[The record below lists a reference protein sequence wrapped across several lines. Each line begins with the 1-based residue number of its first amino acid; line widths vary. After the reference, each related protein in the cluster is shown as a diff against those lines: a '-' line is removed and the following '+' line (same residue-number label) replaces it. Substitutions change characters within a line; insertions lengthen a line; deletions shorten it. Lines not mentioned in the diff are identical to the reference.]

1 MLQSLHIEN
10 VAVIERADIV
20 FGRGL
25 TVLTGETGAG
35 KSIVID
41 AINAVLGERISRD
54 AVRHGAER
62 AFVSAVF
69 TDVGRAVEDTLT
81 ELGFTPEEDGTL
93 LIGRQIAADGKGSC
107 RINGR
112 PATVSV
118 LRQIGRMLV
127 NIHGQHENQTL
138 LQPDS
143 HIGYLDR
150 LGGLVPLRDA
160 YAAEYHAYCRIARRI
175 RAATIGEGEKQ
186 RRSAELQQALE
197 EIDAAHLQPGEE
209 ADLTER
215 REVMRHAERL
225 AQELTAARAALDG
238 DDEDDEDRGAL
249 ARLSDAVGAL
259 RTAGGVSRE
268 LSQLAERLQSALYDV
283 QACADEVRDAQR
295 ALAFDEGE
303 LTALEDR
310 LMLVRQIARKYG
322 GSESAALER
331 REELAAELD
340 RIESNE
346 AELADLRREQDA
358 ARERTVEAAR
368 RLTAARRSAAD
379 LFEKNVCEQLAFLDM
394 PNVRLAVSMEP
405 TALTATGGDKVEF
418 LLSAN
423 PGEPPKSIART
434 ASGGE
439 LSRIMLA
446 LKSVLS
452 EVDDIGT
459 LVFDEVDSGISG
471 RAAARVGV
479 LLRRIAACRQV
490 LCVTHLAQIAACG
503 HAHLLVHKHVE
514 DGRTFTAVQA
524 LDEAARRAEL
534 ARIIGGEVTDTAL
547 RAAEEMRRRAE
558 ADGRS

>member
-69 TDVGRAVEDTLT
+69 TDVGRAVEDALT

-93 LIGRQIAADGKGSC
+93 LIGRQIAADGKGAC

-175 RAATIGEGEKQ
+175 RAATIGEDEKQ

-249 ARLSDAVGAL
+249 SRLSDAVGAL

-322 GSESAALER
+322 GSESAALTR
-331 REELAAELD
+331 REELAAELE

>member
-127 NIHGQHENQTL
+127 NIHGQHENQNL

-175 RAATIGEGEKQ
+175 RAATIGEDEKQ

-322 GSESAALER
+322 GSESAALAR

-524 LDEAARRAEL
+524 LDEAARREEL

>member
-127 NIHGQHENQTL
+127 NIHGQHENQNL

-150 LGGLVPLRDA
+150 LGGLVPLCDA

-175 RAATIGEGEKQ
+175 RAATIGEDEKQ

-249 ARLSDAVGAL
+249 SRLSDAVGAL

-322 GSESAALER
+322 GSESAALAR

-514 DGRTFTAVQA
+514 AGRTFTAVQA

>member
-10 VAVIERADIV
+10 VAVIECADIV

-150 LGGLVPLRDA
+150 LGSLVPLRDA

-175 RAATIGEGEKQ
+175 RAATIGEDEKR

-331 REELAAELD
+331 REELAAELE

-346 AELADLRREQDA
+346 AELSDLRREQDA

-405 TALTATGGDKVEF
+405 TALTVTGGDKVEF

-524 LDEAARRAEL
+524 LDEAARRGEL

>member
-150 LGGLVPLRDA
+150 LGSLVPLRDA

-175 RAATIGEGEKQ
+175 RAATIGEDEKQ

-249 ARLSDAVGAL
+249 SRLSDAVGAL

-322 GSESAALER
+322 GSESAALTR

-524 LDEAARRAEL
+524 LDEAARREEL

>member
-127 NIHGQHENQTL
+127 NIHGQHENQNL

-150 LGGLVPLRDA
+150 LGGLVPLCDA

-175 RAATIGEGEKQ
+175 RAATIGEDEKQ

-249 ARLSDAVGAL
+249 SRLSDAVGAL

-322 GSESAALER
+322 GSESAALAR

-358 ARERTVEAAR
+358 ARERT
-368 RLTAARRSAAD
+368 
-379 LFEKNVCEQLAFLDM
+379 
-394 PNVRLAVSMEP
+394 
-405 TALTATGGDKVEF
+405 
-418 LLSAN
+418 
-423 PGEPPKSIART
+423 
-434 ASGGE
+434 
-439 LSRIMLA
+439 
-446 LKSVLS
+446 
-452 EVDDIGT
+452 
-459 LVFDEVDSGISG
+459 
-471 RAAARVGV
+471 
-479 LLRRIAACRQV
+479 
-490 LCVTHLAQIAACG
+490 
-503 HAHLLVHKHVE
+503 
-514 DGRTFTAVQA
+514 
-524 LDEAARRAEL
+524 
-534 ARIIGGEVTDTAL
+534 
-547 RAAEEMRRRAE
+547 
-558 ADGRS
+558 

>member
-10 VAVIERADIV
+10 VAVIRRADIV

-150 LGGLVPLRDA
+150 LGSLVPLRDA

-175 RAATIGEGEKQ
+175 RAATIGEDEKQ

-249 ARLSDAVGAL
+249 SRLSDAVGAL

-322 GSESAALER
+322 GSESAALTR
-331 REELAAELD
+331 REELAAELE

-346 AELADLRREQDA
+346 AELSDLRREQDA

>member
-10 VAVIERADIV
+10 VAVIECADIV

-150 LGGLVPLRDA
+150 LGSLVPLRDA

-175 RAATIGEGEKQ
+175 RAATIGEDEKQ

-310 LMLVRQIARKYG
+310 LMLGRQIARKYG

-331 REELAAELD
+331 REELAAELE

-346 AELADLRREQDA
+346 AELSDLRREQDA

-405 TALTATGGDKVEF
+405 TALTVTGGDKVEF

-524 LDEAARRAEL
+524 LDEAARRGEL

>member
-127 NIHGQHENQTL
+127 NIHGQHENQNL

-175 RAATIGEGEKQ
+175 RAATIGEDEKQ

-322 GSESAALER
+322 GSESAALTR

-524 LDEAARRAEL
+524 LDEAARREEL

>member
-127 NIHGQHENQTL
+127 NIHGQHENQNL

-175 RAATIGEGEKQ
+175 RAATIGEDEKQ

-249 ARLSDAVGAL
+249 SRLSDAVGAL

-322 GSESAALER
+322 GSESAALTR

>member
-175 RAATIGEGEKQ
+175 RAATIGEDEKQ

-249 ARLSDAVGAL
+249 SRLSDAVGAL

-524 LDEAARRAEL
+524 LDEAARREEL

>member
-93 LIGRQIAADGKGSC
+93 LIGRQIAADGKGAC

-175 RAATIGEGEKQ
+175 RAATIGEDEKQ

-249 ARLSDAVGAL
+249 SRLSDAVGAL

-322 GSESAALER
+322 GSESAALTR
-331 REELAAELD
+331 REELAAELE

-524 LDEAARRAEL
+524 LDEAARREEL

>member
-150 LGGLVPLRDA
+150 LGSLVPLRDA

-175 RAATIGEGEKQ
+175 RAATIGEDEKQ

-310 LMLVRQIARKYG
+310 LMLVRQIVRKYG

-331 REELAAELD
+331 REELAAELE

-405 TALTATGGDKVEF
+405 MALTATGGDKVEF

-524 LDEAARRAEL
+524 LDEDARRAEL

>member
-10 VAVIERADIV
+10 VAVIECADIV

-150 LGGLVPLRDA
+150 LGSLVPLRDA

-175 RAATIGEGEKQ
+175 RAATIGEDEKQ

-268 LSQLAERLQSALYDV
+268 LSQLAECLQSALYDV

-331 REELAAELD
+331 REELGAELE

-346 AELADLRREQDA
+346 AELSDLRREQDA

-405 TALTATGGDKVEF
+405 TALTVTGGDKVEF

-524 LDEAARRAEL
+524 LDEAARRGEL

>member
-127 NIHGQHENQTL
+127 NIHGQHENQNL

-175 RAATIGEGEKQ
+175 RAATIGEDEKQ

-249 ARLSDAVGAL
+249 SRLSDAVGAL

-322 GSESAALER
+322 GSESAALTR
-331 REELAAELD
+331 REELAAELE

-405 TALTATGGDKVEF
+405 TALTVTGGDKVEF

-503 HAHLLVHKHVE
+503 HAHLLVHKRVE

>member
-1 MLQSLHIEN
+1 M
-10 VAVIERADIV
+10 
-20 FGRGL
+20 
-25 TVLTGETGAG
+25 
-35 KSIVID
+35 K
-41 AINAVLGERISRD
+41 
-54 AVRHGAER
+54 
-62 AFVSAVF
+62 
-69 TDVGRAVEDTLT
+69 
-81 ELGFTPEEDGTL
+81 EE
-93 LIGRQIAADGKGSC
+93 QVK
-107 RINGR
+107 
-112 PATVSV
+112 
-118 LRQIGRMLV
+118 
-127 NIHGQHENQTL
+127 
-138 LQPDS
+138 
-143 HIGYLDR
+143 
-150 LGGLVPLRDA
+150 
-160 YAAEYHAYCRIARRI
+160 
-175 RAATIGEGEKQ
+175 
-186 RRSAELQQALE
+186 QALE

-503 HAHLLVHKHVE
+503 HAHLLVHKRVE

-524 LDEAARRAEL
+524 LDEAARREEL

>member
-1 MLQSLHIEN
+1 M
-10 VAVIERADIV
+10 IERADIV

-41 AINAVLGERISRD
+41 AINAGLGERISRD

-150 LGGLVPLRDA
+150 LGSLVPLRDA

-175 RAATIGEGEKQ
+175 RAATIGEDEKQ

-249 ARLSDAVGAL
+249 SRLSDAVGAL

-331 REELAAELD
+331 REELAAELE

-346 AELADLRREQDA
+346 AELSDLRREQDA

-379 LFEKNVCEQLAFLDM
+379 LFEKNVCEQLALLDM

-503 HAHLLVHKHVE
+503 HAHLLVHKRVE

-524 LDEAARRAEL
+524 LDEATRREEL

>member
-150 LGGLVPLRDA
+150 LGSLVPLRDA

-175 RAATIGEGEKQ
+175 RAATIGEDEKQ

-225 AQELTAARAALDG
+225 AQELIAARAALDG

-322 GSESAALER
+322 GSESAALTR

-503 HAHLLVHKHVE
+503 HAHLLVHKRVE

-524 LDEAARRAEL
+524 LDEAARREEL

>member
-127 NIHGQHENQTL
+127 NIHGQHENQNL

-150 LGGLVPLRDA
+150 LGGLVPLCDA

-175 RAATIGEGEKQ
+175 RAATIGEDEKQ

-322 GSESAALER
+322 GSESAALTR

-524 LDEAARRAEL
+524 LDEAARREEL

>member
-10 VAVIERADIV
+10 VAVIECADIV

-150 LGGLVPLRDA
+150 LGSLVPLRDA

-175 RAATIGEGEKQ
+175 RAATIGEDEKQ

-331 REELAAELD
+331 REELAAELE

-346 AELADLRREQDA
+346 AELSDLRREQDA

-405 TALTATGGDKVEF
+405 TALTVTGGDKVEF

-524 LDEAARRAEL
+524 LDEAARRGEL

-558 ADGRS
+558 VDGRS

>member
-93 LIGRQIAADGKGSC
+93 LIGRQIAADGKGAC

-150 LGGLVPLRDA
+150 LGSLVPLRDA

-175 RAATIGEGEKQ
+175 RAATIGEDEKQ

-322 GSESAALER
+322 GSESAALTR
-331 REELAAELD
+331 REELAAELE

-524 LDEAARRAEL
+524 LDEAARREEL